1 MAQPS
6 GAQRVPV
13 VEAEAPAAPPRGKLV
28 LRRQQTQEGAAA
40 LLGLATRAPAAAP
53 PADATESLQPYEGN
67 DDCTVVTT
75 ESGRKP
81 KRPHRKRAS
90 GRARARAPAVPV
102 PAAPAAAPAVGWSPD
117 ASGLSIFA
125 GLTGPGAPPR
135 ARPLPPPFRAGRPRV
150 ALRLDRAA
158 FAGVVDQ
165 GTLRYFPGEVLSQ
178 TRPAPPPPPPGD
190 ARRALFVGDAAPF
203 FDDGAAR
210 PAALSA
216 LTHIARE
223 TGCVVV
229 VSSTAPRGV
238 AAALGAALGA
248 ENLRAAA
255 AVAFPGSGLASP
267 AERQVLEV
275 LQWLAR
281 RPDGATRRWAC
292 LDASGDLRTAY
303 VDVARA
309 ARAAPALASR
319 FVRAPAFD
327 EGTLHAVTTRLD
339 AAAAAAPR
347 APPPAPARP
356 AAFAVPVRA
365 PPPLPPPP
373 PVPVRGR
380 FDQFA
385 FREVPSPAKPSPAK
399 RERRA
404 PPSPRSP
411 ALKRL
416 RRESASPVLVATV

>member
-40 LLGLATRAPAAAP
+40 LLGLAARAPAAAP
-53 PADATESLQPYEGN
+53 PADAMEGLPPYEGN

-102 PAAPAAAPAVGWSPD
+102 PAAPAPAPAVGWSPD
-117 ASGLSIFA
+117 AGGLSIFA

-178 TRPAPPPPPPGD
+178 TRPAPPPPPPGG

-216 LTHIARE
+216 LTRIARE

-255 AVAFPGSGLASP
+255 AVAFPGSGLASA

-281 RPDGATRRWAC
+281 RPDGATLRWAC
-292 LDASGDLRTAY
+292 LDSTGCLRKAY

-339 AAAAAAPR
+339 AAAPPR

-365 PPPLPPPP
+365 PPPLPPPPP

-404 PPSPRSP
+404 PASPRSP

>member
-40 LLGLATRAPAAAP
+40 LLGLAARAPAAAP
-53 PADATESLQPYEGN
+53 PADTMEGLPPYEGN

-102 PAAPAAAPAVGWSPD
+102 PAAPAPAPAVGWSPD

-178 TRPAPPPPPPGD
+178 TRPAPPPPPPGG

>member
-40 LLGLATRAPAAAP
+40 LLGLAARAPAAAP
-53 PADATESLQPYEGN
+53 PADAMEGLPPYEGN

-90 GRARARAPAVPV
+90 GRARTRAPAVPG
-102 PAAPAAAPAVGWSPD
+102 PAAPAPAPAVGWSPD

-165 GTLRYFPGEVLSQ
+165 GALRCFPGAVLSQ
-178 TRPAPPPPPPGD
+178 TRPAPAPPPPDG

-216 LTHIARE
+216 LTRIARE

-248 ENLRAAA
+248 EKH
-255 AVAFPGSGLASP
+255 FYWFKK
-267 AERQVLEV
+267 Q
-275 LQWLAR
+275 
-281 RPDGATRRWAC
+281 
-292 LDASGDLRTAY
+292 
-303 VDVARA
+303 
-309 ARAAPALASR
+309 
-319 FVRAPAFD
+319 
-327 EGTLHAVTTRLD
+327 
-339 AAAAAAPR
+339 
-347 APPPAPARP
+347 
-356 AAFAVPVRA
+356 
-365 PPPLPPPP
+365 
-373 PVPVRGR
+373 
-380 FDQFA
+380 
-385 FREVPSPAKPSPAK
+385 
-399 RERRA
+399 
-404 PPSPRSP
+404 
-411 ALKRL
+411 
-416 RRESASPVLVATV
+416 SADTKEWSEMSVYP

>member
-40 LLGLATRAPAAAP
+40 LLGLAARAPAAAP

-102 PAAPAAAPAVGWSPD
+102 PAAPAPAPAVGWSPD

-165 GTLRYFPGEVLSQ
+165 GTLRCFPGAVLSQ
-178 TRPAPPPPPPGD
+178 TRPAPPPPPDG

-216 LTHIARE
+216 LTRIARE

-255 AVAFPGSGLASP
+255 AGALPGSGLAP
-267 AERQVLEV
+267 VAERQVLEV
-275 LQWLAR
+275 PPWPAR
-281 RPDGATRRWAC
+281 RPAGPTPRWAC

-303 VDVARA
+303 LAVARA
-309 ARAAPALASR
+309 ARAAPALAAR

-339 AAAAAAPR
+339 AAAAPPR